1 MLKKSTSTPTLS
13 KLANQ
18 RMVKSNSSTSI
29 SDMLSVNDG
38 PKWTI
43 NDVQHVAI
51 FTPLNNVAKCMVSH
65 TFPGSILSD
74 GDDSNLD
81 MGLCMVDPGY
91 AENLCKDECDFEKC
105 IKNVRRVK
113 NDDEIENENENV
125 EDGIENQ
132 KLFFENQK

>member
-1 MLKKSTSTPTLS
+1 MMKKSSSTPTLS
-13 KLANQ
+13 KMANQ
-18 RMVKSNSSTSI
+18 RMVKSGSSTSI
-29 SDMLSVNDG
+29 SDMLSVSNDG
-38 PKWTI
+38 PKWTM

-51 FTPLNNVAKCMVSH
+51 FIPINNVAKCMVSH

-74 GDDSNLD
+74 GDNTNLD

-91 AENLCKDECDFEKC
+91 AENICKDECDFENC
-105 IKNVRRVK
+105 IKSVRRTRN
-113 NDDEIENENENV
+113 NDENENI